1 MLVRPEGTN
10 LVKTMMM
17 TMAMVPGIAQG
28 DCNPYTL
35 AIQPNEPYSLA
46 MPLLIETLVV
56 EINP

>member
-1 MLVRPEGTN
+1 MLARPEGTN

-17 TMAMVPGIAQG
+17 TMAIVPGVAQG
-28 DCNPYTL
+28 DCIPYTL

-46 MPLLIETLVV
+46 MPLLIDTLVF

>member
-1 MLVRPEGTN
+1 MLARPEGTN